1 MPTLYLHVG
10 AGKTGT
16 SYLQAQC
23 ALQHSR
29 LAHHGLWYPI
39 TERLLRRVRKG
50 KVTSGNLERD
60 VLGWL
65 CPRHTKMVV
74 DGAKQ
79 NQLLAADWLGGLFAE
94 AGGRN
99 VLLSSETLQFA
110 DPERVSHLAQHVAD
124 ANYTLR
130 ILFYGRH
137 ALDHAI
143 SNYRQQLQGGFHRS
157 AYHPEQF
164 SLNGWLRQRTVPFKR
179 TLDIYCDAVGKD
191 AVVVHSYDAA
201 KHRLFNSFL
210 ANVGIT
216 AAADLAP
223 ADSFPTVN
231 RSLTVAETQF
241 LEQAARVF
249 TADQVSTLGA
259 NLIAAPPC
267 DAAVAG
273 AKGFPIDPLALE
285 IFQQRHEPMISKIN
299 EDWAQTLEQPLEVV
313 PCDFAVSG
321 APADPDQLLSI
332 AMHLLSINHANIAV
346 KGRCLP

>member
-65 CPRHTKMVV
+65 CPRHHKLAVH
-74 DGAKQ
+74 GAKQ
-79 NQLLAADWLGGLFAE
+79 HQLVAADWLGGLLAE
-94 AGGRN
+94 AEGRN
-99 VLLSSETLQFA
+99 VLLSCETLQFA
-110 DPERVSHLAQHVAD
+110 DPERVSRLAQHVAD
-124 ANYTLR
+124 ASYSLG

-143 SNYRQQLQGGFHRS
+143 SNYRQQLQGGFRRS
-157 AYHPEQF
+157 AYHPEQY
-164 SLNGWLRQRTVPFKR
+164 SLNGWLRQRTLPFKR
-179 TLDIYCDAVGKD
+179 TLDLYCHAVGKD
-191 AVVVHSYDAA
+191 AVVVRSYDAV

-210 ANVGIT
+210 ANVGIA
-216 AAADLAP
+216 AAADLSP
-223 ADSFPTVN
+223 VDSFPTVN

-241 LEQAARVF
+241 LERAASVL
-249 TADQVSTLGA
+249 TSDQVAALGA
-259 NLIAAPPC
+259 VLTAAPPC

-273 AKGFPIDPLALE
+273 ASGFAIDPAALE
-285 IFQQRHEPMISKIN
+285 IFQKRHEPMINKIN

-313 PCDFAVSG
+313 PCYFAGSG
-321 APADPDQLLSI
+321 TPAEPDQLLAI
-332 AMHLLSINHANIAV
+332 AMHLLSINPANNPL
-346 KGRCLP
+346 KGRYRP